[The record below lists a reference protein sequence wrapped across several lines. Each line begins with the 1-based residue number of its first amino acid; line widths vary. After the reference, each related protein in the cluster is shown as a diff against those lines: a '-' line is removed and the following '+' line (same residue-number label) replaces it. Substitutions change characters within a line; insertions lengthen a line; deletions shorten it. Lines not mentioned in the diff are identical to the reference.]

1 LGRDHLNLELGSNHL
16 MADTKKDRP
25 TYATDYVKG
34 DWDKAVF
41 LDNPHTDNLMSA
53 MLNLGA
59 EFWAMRRRQ
68 MVVEKLLDQ
77 KGTIDR
83 ATIEAYNPSE
93 EERVAWTA
101 ERDDFIER
109 TFSVLTR
116 VGERV
121 GGNMPS
127 AKVPPLNKG

>member
-1 LGRDHLNLELGSNHL
+1 
-16 MADTKKDRP
+16 MAEIKKEHQ

-34 DWDKAVF
+34 DWDKAVY

-53 MLNLGA
+53 VLNLGA

-77 KGTIDR
+77 NGAVDR
-83 ATIEAYNPSE
+83 AKIEAYIPTD
-93 EERVAWTA
+93 EERVAWSA

-109 TFSVLTR
+109 TFTVLTR

-121 GGNMPS
+121 GGAMP
-127 AKVPPLNKG
+127 AVKVQPLKKG

>member
-1 LGRDHLNLELGSNHL
+1 
-16 MADTKKDRP
+16 MADAKKERQ
-25 TYATDYVKG
+25 TYATEYVKG
-34 DWDKAVF
+34 DWDKAVY

-53 MLNLGA
+53 VLNLGA

-77 KGTIDR
+77 KGTISR
-83 ATIEAYNPSE
+83 AAIEAYNPTE
-93 EERVAWTA
+93 EERAAWTA

-116 VGERV
+116 VTDKV
-121 GGNMPS
+121 GGAMPA
-127 AKVPPLNKG
+127 AKVPPLNKR